1 MEAAVPRTSLYMKIG
16 NCEQDNFWLLYEAY
30 YLRCKPQVPQLDL
43 GRHFQ
48 LGMLCSFQIFHLMKT
63 FQLDMEQVGY

>member
-1 MEAAVPRTSLYMKIG
+1 MKAAVPRTSLFMKIG
-16 NCEQDNFWLLYEAY
+16 NCAQDNFCLLYEAY
-30 YLRCKPQVPQLDL
+30 YLRYKAKVPQLDL

-48 LGMLCSFQIFHLMKT
+48 LGMLCNFQTFHLMKT